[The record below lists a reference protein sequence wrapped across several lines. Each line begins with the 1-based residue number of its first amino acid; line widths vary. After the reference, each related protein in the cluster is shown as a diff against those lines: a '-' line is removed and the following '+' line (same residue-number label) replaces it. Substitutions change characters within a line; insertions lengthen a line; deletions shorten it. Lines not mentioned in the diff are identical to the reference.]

1 MSKSNLVSQFTNG
14 LWAENPSLVMLIG
27 MCPTLAITNSVA
39 NALTMGMATMFVL
52 VCSNLVISLIRSQLQ
67 AHLRIL
73 VYMLIVATFVTVADY
88 MLQAYLFTMSQSL
101 GPYVPL
107 IIVNCVILARAEI
120 CAAKKGPVTS
130 FVDGLGVGLGF
141 TFSLTL
147 LGVIRE
153 LFGSR
158 SILNYQILPDSF
170 EPWVVMILPSGAFLT
185 LGLVIGLVNYLRSR
199 KRVEA

>member
-1 MSKSNLVSQFTNG
+1 M
-14 LWAENPSLVMLIG
+14 
-27 MCPTLAITNSVA
+27 
-39 NALTMGMATMFVL
+39 
-52 VCSNLVISLIRSQLQ
+52 
-67 AHLRIL
+67 
-73 VYMLIVATFVTVADY
+73 
-88 MLQAYLFTMSQSL
+88 
-101 GPYVPL
+101 
-107 IIVNCVILARAEI
+107 
-120 CAAKKGPVTS
+120 TS

-170 EPWVVMILPSGAFLT
+170 EPWVVMVLPSGAFLT

>member
-120 CAAKKGPVTS
+120 CP
-130 FVDGLGVGLGF
+130 
-141 TFSLTL
+141 
-147 LGVIRE
+147 
-153 LFGSR
+153 
-158 SILNYQILPDSF
+158 P
-170 EPWVVMILPSGAFLT
+170 
-185 LGLVIGLVNYLRSR
+185 R
-199 KRVEA
+199 KAR

>member
-101 GPYVPL
+101 GPFVPL

-170 EPWVVMILPSGAFLT
+170 EPWVVMVLPSGAFLT